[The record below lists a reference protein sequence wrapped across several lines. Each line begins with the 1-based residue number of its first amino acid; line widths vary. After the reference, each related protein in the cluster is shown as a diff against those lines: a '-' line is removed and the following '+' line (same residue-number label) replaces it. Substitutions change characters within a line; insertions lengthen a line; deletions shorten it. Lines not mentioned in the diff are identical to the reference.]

1 MIPHIIHQIWIG
13 DLYSPPLQL
22 MQTWK
27 ECADTL
33 NVEYIFWNEA
43 EITKRGI
50 VFECQPAIDAIPEIN
65 GKADIMRWEILKRY
79 GGIFIDADSI
89 CVEPLLMDFFT
100 PSLMNNIE
108 PHTDIAL
115 HNIEI
120 NDNLVV
126 GFAAFE
132 NEQVRPG
139 LVATGTMGFT
149 PYHPLVID
157 IVDWLRDE
165 PPIAQLQE
173 QKAWFSVGPGCIT
186 RFLETGKYKDIMVIF
201 PSHYFIPIHYTPE
214 STPYTGHQKVY
225 GHQLWGTGEQ
235 TYRKN
240 GGGNNMQPQLPD
252 ELLPPPPQ
260 STPPML
266 PFNAVSILINSFNTP
281 KRWVHECL
289 QSIQN
294 QKGHFMME
302 LVWVDD
308 GSTPSFATDLTE
320 EIEWFQQTTR
330 FVSNVVI
337 HRMPENV
344 GTRKAIDTG
353 LSLCTNELIIKM
365 DADDMMFSTRIQKQ
379 LQFMNNNPQVVC
391 CGGQLIQF
399 TETGSNNEKISG
411 RITNHPFTITDD
423 MCYNWNWFMNHPT
436 LCYRKWAVESIGG
449 YGIGQN
455 LGEDRE
461 LEVKLFK
468 HYGEDAL
475 CNLKDILIMYR
486 MHPYQLSHGSP

>member
-1 MIPHIIHQIWIG
+1 MIPRTIHQIWIG

-33 NVEYIFWNEA
+33 NVEYIFWNEV
-43 EITKRGI
+43 EIAKRGI
-50 VFECQPAIDAIPEIN
+50 VFECQTAIDAIPEIN

-100 PSLMNNIE
+100 PVLTTN
-108 PHTDIAL
+108 IAL
-115 HNIEI
+115 QNIAINED
-120 NDNLVV
+120 NDNLIV

-132 NEQVRPG
+132 NEQVRAG

-149 PYHPLVID
+149 PYHPLVVD
-157 IVDWLRDE
+157 IVNWLRNE
-165 PPIAQLQE
+165 PPIAQLQGE
-173 QKAWFSVGPGCIT
+173 KAWISVGPGCIT
-186 RFLETGKYKDIMVIF
+186 RFLDSGKYKDMMVIF

-214 STPYTGHQKVY
+214 STPYSGHQKVY
-225 GHQLWGTGEQ
+225 AHQLWGTGEQ
-235 TYRKN
+235 EYRKN
-240 GGGNNMQPQLPD
+240 GGGNNMIPRLPD
-252 ELLPPPPQ
+252 ELLPP
-260 STPPML
+260 L
-266 PFNAVSILINSFNTP
+266 PSVNAVSILVNSYNTP
-281 KRWVHECL
+281 KKWVHECL

-308 GSTPSFATDLTE
+308 GSTTPFAIDLKE
-320 EIEWFQQTTR
+320 EIEWFQRTTR
-330 FVSNVVI
+330 FVSNVI
-337 HRMPENV
+337 LHTMPKNV

-353 LSLCTNELIIKM
+353 LSLCTNDLIIKM

-379 LQFMNNNPQVVC
+379 LTFMNENPQVVC

-399 TETGSNNEKISG
+399 TETDTGEKIGG
-411 RITNHPFTITDD
+411 RITNHPQFINEEH
-423 MCYNWNWFMNHPT
+423 CYRWNWFMNHPT
-436 LCYRKWAVESIGG
+436 LCYRKWAVKMVGG
-449 YGIGQN
+449 YGIGPN

-461 LEVKLFK
+461 LEVKLFNQ
-468 HYGEDAL
+468 YTETSL
-475 CNLKDILIMYR
+475 FNLKDILIMYR
-486 MHPYQLSHGSP
+486 MHPGQLSHGAP